1 MKRMNWSMMG
11 CAAVALLLAAM
22 PAAAADYALS
32 LGTGG
37 DGTAREGS
45 IPLSVTS
52 ADPVEGFVAAVGF
65 DGTKVE
71 VTDID
76 KADILSSQFHAELV
90 VKEIFANGFTLGVV
104 LDVDSPFEGQTI
116 PVGTHQVAL
125 IDVRTSGCSETPQ
138 EVAFAFQDMVFGT
151 PPLLNLIVIGG
162 ESKSAAEGLAL
173 QNGAVR
179 VPACAPQQLIVE
191 QTVLAED
198 ATSGAVRIMVDNR
211 EPVEGFI
218 VSLAHDQ
225 GVQLDS
231 IDIRGTATQSAVAEF
246 AHEVIYPGQGGT
258 FGVVLDFDPPYAG
271 QTIPV
276 TGHTMHIANYNFT
289 YNGPALAPGASAKI
303 NLNLVDN
310 VFGTPKLQNMLVQG
324 GLSVFPQLVNGS
336 ITFKRGTVIEESDV
350 DFYVNV
356 DGRTISPGGC
366 AEIGYY
372 YTSKTKP
379 IQGISIASC
388 FDPRLTVGTINLDG
402 SITAAV
408 NAEFVNHH
416 AANGQLIVG
425 ILVDS
430 TPPVSVDR
438 MFPSTDT
445 PTLVCRIQFCA
456 SAAVNCG
463 ETLPISFCN
472 GAVGA
477 GSVPIKNRAAI
488 FNESV
493 PANLH
498 TGQLSVTA
506 LPYFK
511 RGDCNFDGEVD
522 IADPAA
528 IMSYVF
534 LGVYHPRCLDAC
546 DANDDGVVDLA
557 DTVKVLRFL
566 FKFGAQPPAP
576 GPFVAGPDPTP
587 DVYGLD
593 LGCDAGDTCP

>member
-1 MKRMNWSMMG
+1 MKRTNWRMLG
-11 CAAVALLLAAM
+11 CAAVALVLAAL
-22 PAAAADYALS
+22 PASAADYALS
-32 LGTGG
+32 LGIGG
-37 DGTAREGS
+37 DGAAREGS
-45 IPLSVTS
+45 IPLTITS
-52 ADPVEGFVAAVGF
+52 ADPVEGFVVAVGF
-65 DGTKVE
+65 DGARVE
-71 VTDID
+71 VLDID
-76 KADILSSQFHAELV
+76 EENRLSTQFHAELV
-90 VKEIFANGFTLGVV
+90 VKEIFTAGFTLGVV

-116 PVGTHQVAL
+116 PAGTTDVAL
-125 IDVRTSGCSETPQ
+125 IDVRAADCSESPQ
-138 EVAFAFQDMVFGT
+138 DVAFTFQDNAFGT
-151 PPLLNLIVIGG
+151 PTLVNLIVIGG

-173 QNGAVR
+173 NSGAMR
-179 VPACAPQQLIVE
+179 IPACTPQQLIVE
-191 QTVLAED
+191 QTVLPVD

-218 VSLAHDQ
+218 LSLVHDQ

-231 IDIRGTATQSAVAEF
+231 IDVSGTATQAAGAEF
-246 AHEVIYPGQGGT
+246 THNVLYPGQGGT
-258 FGVVLDFDPPYAG
+258 LGVVLDFDPPYAG
-271 QTIPV
+271 QTIPA
-276 TGHTMHIANYNFT
+276 TGHAMHIANYNFT
-289 YNGPALAPGASAKI
+289 YKGTVLEPNTSAKI

-324 GLSVFPQLVNGS
+324 GLSVFPQLVGGS
-336 ITFKRGTVIEESDV
+336 VTFRRGGGTTESDV
-350 DFYVNV
+350 DFYVNE
-356 DGRTISPGGC
+356 DDRTISPTGC

-388 FDPRLTVGTINLDG
+388 FDARLTVGTISLDG

-456 SAAVNCG
+456 AANVMCG
-463 ETLPISFCN
+463 ETLPITFCD

-498 TGQLSVTA
+498 SGEVRVTS

-534 LGVYHPRCLDAC
+534 LGVYHPQCLDAC

-566 FKFGAQPPAP
+566 FKFGTHPPAP